1 MAIQQKAF
9 TVVED
14 VLEVQASDAVTG
26 MVGFQ
31 VTSFGAT
38 LTITFEGTV
47 NGSDWVS
54 LLRREVG
61 VDATPS
67 GTTAT
72 ANGVFVVDSAGLLKV
87 RARASTVSGGGSANV
102 DAIAQI
108 G

>member
-1 MAIQQKAF
+1 MAIQQVSFDA
-9 TVVED
+9 END
-14 VLEVQASDAVTG
+14 ALEVQASDAVTG

-31 VTSFGAT
+31 
-38 LTITFEGTV
+38 LTGTWAGTVTFEGTI

-67 GTTAT
+67 GTTTT

-87 RARASTVSGGGSANV
+87 RARFSTDTSGTVDV
-102 DAIAQI
+102 DAIAHI